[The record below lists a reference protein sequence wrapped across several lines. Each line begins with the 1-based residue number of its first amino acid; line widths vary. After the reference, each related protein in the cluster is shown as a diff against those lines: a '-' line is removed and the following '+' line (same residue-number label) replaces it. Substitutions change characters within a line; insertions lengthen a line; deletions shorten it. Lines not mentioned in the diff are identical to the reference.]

1 MLCQPVFVT
10 EIKEEKKRVVCIE
23 LQCSH
28 NPKIILL
35 TLLFFSS
42 SNTGFLGRG
51 EGDGINVASRGISG
65 STETIPKIKMTTDS
79 YSTLEMTVSGHQG
92 DKITLKKHN
101 AVITDCSVNYFWMS
115 L

>member
-1 MLCQPVFVT
+1 MS
-10 EIKEEKKRVVCIE
+10 
-23 LQCSH
+23 CSIQQSH
-28 NPKIILL
+28 PKIILL

-79 YSTLEMTVSGHQG
+79 YSSLQMIVLGLQG
-92 DKITLKKHN
+92 DKITLKDSHN
-101 AVITDCSVNYFWMS
+101 RLFNTLFLDVTDMQSFCLLCYYIRIHKLF
-115 L
+115 